1 MEESYRIITN
11 QLGKDQHSK
20 VYKIKGNHSGNEL
33 IIKIYE
39 DSRFIHYNNETNIL
53 TTLNKSYNSN
63 DNNFFIMFK
72 DIHFNHDLFSIP
84 KEIKGNNLE
93 FLFYN
98 FLPKLSLFDYITNV
112 KHQIKEIYAK
122 YLCYKLLKEIENLQ
136 TINISHNKLDIS
148 NIMFDEEFNLK
159 IIHFS
164 EANIIKDKNEKNKD
178 LFSLG
183 QNIAKILSSKKFS
196 TINYSKKYNKY
207 IIYGSDKEKKLCMEE
222 SKFWKTL
229 KALYNINIS
238 EKFLNFFHI
247 LIDAKKSKKILN
259 IKDLLNN
266 EWLNEIEKDLENIE
280 HKFKNDFK
288 IIYEEIIKNN
298 IENNKI
304 NIDIKNIL
312 EEAQKEPKEYFEY
325 PKSSFNN
332 FSCDYE
338 SANRYKKN
346 NNEENKRINK
356 MENIKNY
363 KMEESSE
370 ESKEESVKKE
380 KRNQKKK
387 KFREEEELFDVGE
400 EESIKEDIDN
410 RYLDDSEEEER
421 ELGKIERSEEI
432 NEGMDLSEIDEKE
445 SNKEEKVEGK
455 YKKNILREKEMNI
468 EECKKKEISIEKEE
482 IAEKKK
488 ETQYEKESLDIIETN
503 KKYNITKEE
512 FKHKETFYKP
522 EKEDFNFLEI
532 NIKNNDNKD
541 INKPLINFI
550 TKLKEK
556 IIEEYNRIKIKINIK
571 EDKDFSF
578 IICSEFKITFFEGD
592 EIEFLDDNF
601 EKKVNNSQ
609 KIEIKVELIEGDKN
623 LYLINKINQ
632 YYLIFSGIEMEKED
646 FYEHLIRL
654 KKISKNLLLKKSK

>member
-280 HKFKNDFK
+280 NKFKNDFK

-312 EEAQKEPKEYFEY
+312 EEAQKEPKKYFEY
-325 PKSSFNN
+325 PESSFNN
-332 FSCDYE
+332 YSCNNE
-338 SANRYKKN
+338 SEDHYKKN

-363 KMEESSE
+363 KMEESRE
-370 ESKEESVKKE
+370 EDKEEYIKKE
-380 KRNQKKK
+380 KGNQKKK
-387 KFREEEELFDVGE
+387 KLRKEEKLIYEIE
-400 EESIKEDIDN
+400 EESIKEDIGN
-410 RYLDDSEEEER
+410 RYLDDSEEER
-421 ELGKIERSEEI
+421 ELDKIEKSEEK
-432 NEGMDLSEIDEKE
+432 NKKMQLNEKE
-445 SNKEEKVEGK
+445 EEEFSIEEKVESK
-455 YKKNILREKEMNI
+455 YKKKELSEIEMDIEKCN
-468 EECKKKEISIEKEE
+468 KKEISTEKEE
-482 IAEKKK
+482 IAELKK
-488 ETQYEKESLDIIETN
+488 ETQYEKEPLDIIETN

-512 FKHKETFYKP
+512 IEHKETFYKP